1 MEPRPSMRIPQEIY
15 SFFMNPGGH
24 SLILRGNAGTGK
36 TTFALQIMEDLSD
49 LERSYYV
56 STRVSD
62 ASLFIQFPWLKKKMS
77 NRGIGMEDNDTEWP
91 HRVGLNNLKGY
102 EESSMGITT
111 GEMSI
116 SIGREFRD
124 IEALYDAVEVNLP
137 KRSLVVI
144 DSIDAMA
151 EKYEMS
157 TTKLI
162 NTMQKDIVE
171 QYGANALFVLENA
184 DSQLDYLG
192 DGVVKLA
199 LNEYQRRRIREIEI
213 LKLRGCEIYQP
224 KYLYT
229 LKGGRIMSF
238 GQNGLSTAITP
249 KQWSPI
255 EDVDGRV
262 SSGIVDLDR
271 LLGGGLERGS
281 IILIELGEGISTS
294 FTKILEASLVSNF
307 VSMGRGVLW
316 VPIRKGSAEAARAQI
331 VKVIDDVDFDRLVR
345 IPVSAN
351 QFGMYEAKHVMAVE
365 GSDAS
370 ADLNWKTVEYSL
382 QGAETPILSLVGFD
396 TMESIYGSG
405 LMDQIMGHLAS
416 VKANMGIFVGITS
429 PSARSTERLADLA
442 NLHIKIDRI
451 GGTIIIYGEE
461 PFTECNAI
469 TYDERER
476 GACVTLTQIV

>member
-1 MEPRPSMRIPQEIY
+1 MRIPQEIY

-62 ASLFIQFPWLKKKMS
+62 ASLFIQFPWLKKRMS
-77 NRGIGMEDNDTEWP
+77 NRGMGMEDKDTEWP

-102 EESSMGITT
+102 EESSIGINS

-116 SIGREFRD
+116 SIGRELKD
-124 IEALYDAVEVNLP
+124 IEALYDAVEANLP

-255 EDVDGRV
+255 KDVDGRV

-294 FTKILEASLVSNF
+294 FTRILEASLVSNF
-307 VSMGRGVLW
+307 ISMGRGVLW
-316 VPIRKGSAEAARAQI
+316 VPIRKASAEAARAQI
-331 VKVIDDVDFDRLVR
+331 VNVIDNVDFDRLVR

-351 QFGMYEAKHVMAVE
+351 QSGMYEAKHVMVVE

-370 ADLNWKTVEYSL
+370 ADLSWKTIEYSL
-382 QGAETPILSLVGFD
+382 QEAETPILSLVGFD
-396 TMESIYGSG
+396 TMESIYGSD
-405 LMDQIMGHLAS
+405 LMDQIMGHLAL
-416 VKANMGIFVGITS
+416 VKANRSIFVGITS
-429 PSARSTERLADLA
+429 PSARSTDRLADLA

>member
-1 MEPRPSMRIPQEIY
+1 MEPRPSLRIPQEIY

-36 TTFALQIMEDLSD
+36 TTFALQTMEDLSN

-62 ASLFIQFPWLKKKMS
+62 ASLFTQFPWLKKRMS
-77 NRGIGMEDNDTEWP
+77 KESIGMEDNEKEWP
-91 HRVGLNNLKGY
+91 NRSGLNELKGY
-102 EESSMGITT
+102 EENPVGITT

-116 SIGREFRD
+116 SIGRELRD
-124 IEALYDAVEVNLP
+124 IEAIYEAVEVNLP

-157 TTKLI
+157 CAKLM

-171 QYGANALFVLENA
+171 KYGANTLFVLENA

-192 DGVVKLA
+192 DGVVKLTV
-199 LNEYQRRRIREIEI
+199 NEYQRRRIREIDI
-213 LKLRGCEIYQP
+213 LKLRGCEIFQP
-224 KYLYT
+224 KYLFT
-229 LKGGRIMSF
+229 LKGGKIMSF
-238 GQNGLSTAITP
+238 GQNGSSTAITP

-255 EDVDGRV
+255 QDSDGRV

-271 LLGGGLERGS
+271 LLEGGLERGS

-294 FTKILEASLVSNF
+294 FTRILEASLVSNF

-316 VPIRKGSAEAARAQI
+316 VPIRKVSADAAKAQI
-331 VKVIDDVDFDRLVR
+331 VKVIDEEYFDRLVR

-351 QFGMYEAKHVMAVE
+351 QFGMYEAKHIMAVE

-370 ADLNWKTVEYSL
+370 ADLNWKTIEYSL
-382 QGAETPILSLVGFD
+382 KGADMPILSLVGFD

-416 VKANMGIFVGITS
+416 VKANQGIFVGITS

-451 GGTIIIYGEE
+451 GGTILIYGEE
-461 PFTECNAI
+461 PFTGCNAI
-469 TYDERER
+469 TYDDREK
-476 GACVTLTQIV
+476 GASVSLTQIV